1 MSKQEKLKEKF
12 KKRIAF
18 YKQKSKRRSNI
29 KKATVL
35 HYNYDSETGKLIPH
49 TSRVQRQMEHLLVII
64 QSNALIKTLKA
75 KNLGI
80 IES

>member
-18 YKQKSKRRSNI
+18 YKQKSKRRSN
-29 KKATVL
+29 KRKATVL

-49 TSRVQRQMEHLLVII
+49 TSRAQRQMDASFGNYTVKCLD
-64 QSNALIKTLKA
+64 SNT
-75 KNLGI
+75 
-80 IES
+80 ESKKSWNY